1 MAAAQEPN
9 EQGVQF
15 QVLDGKRS
23 SQLIGKHVFAEAVA
37 GVDSSLASRIENE
50 GNWRKSYLGPV
61 REVVE
66 LGARSPKNALR
77 IAGDGLRAAHE
88 SFVFNPDGDQ
98 APLIDAVRAAE
109 GTALGTA
116 VVRGE
121 GQRWTQLTIP
131 YRGKELRGGALLRQL
146 DRWETA
152 GIIEPSCA
160 EAVQLVAAT
169 PEWLDLSDTRIAL
182 LGAASEMGPLEW
194 LCRWGADV
202 IAVDLPR
209 PALWERIIKV
219 ARAGCG
225 TLHAPV
231 AGSESRNT
239 AALAGAAGADLL
251 KQTPQLARWLA
262 SFDGPMIV
270 GNYAY
275 ADGSTFLRL
284 AAALDSLTLSMQEQ
298 RSDVAISYLAT
309 PTDAFAVP
317 ERVVE
322 AALARRGR
330 LSPLSAASRA
340 ATAGRVFGSNYKH
353 VVTDEDGHTWGIAD
367 ALVPQQG
374 PNYALAKMVQ
384 RWRAM
389 VSREEGHLTS
399 ANVAPATLTRSVVKN
414 RVLAA
419 AYRGASAFGIEI
431 FAGTTSR
438 ALMSALLVHDLRNPS
453 APANPAVELN
463 HPYDLFTN
471 GAAHGGLWRLPYEPR
486 TVLPLAVGL
495 GLLKRY

>member
-1 MAAAQEPN
+1 MSAPHENNDP
-9 EQGVQF
+9 GVQF
-15 QVLDGKRS
+15 QVFDGKRS
-23 SQLIGKHVFAEAVA
+23 SQLIGTRVFAEAVA
-37 GVDSSLASRIENE
+37 AVDPALSARIEAE
-50 GNWRKSYLGPV
+50 PNWRKNYLAPV

-66 LGARSPKNALR
+66 AGARSPKNALR
-77 IAGDGLRAAHE
+77 IAADGLRAAHE
-88 SFVFNPDGDQ
+88 SFVFNDGNDQ
-98 APLIDAVRAAE
+98 VPLLEALRQRADVPF
-109 GTALGTA
+109 GSA

-121 GQRWTQLTIP
+121 GSRRTELAIP
-131 YRGKELRGGALLRQL
+131 YRGKELRGDDLLRQL
-146 DRWETA
+146 DAWENA

-160 EAVQLVAAT
+160 SAVRLVAT
-169 PEWLDLSDTRIAL
+169 NPQWLDMTGVRIVL

-194 LCRWGADV
+194 LSRWGAEV

-209 PALWERIIKV
+209 RDLWERIIRV
-219 ARAGCG
+219 AKAGAG

-231 AGSESRNT
+231 AGT
-239 AALAGAAGADLL
+239 APAGDGVVDAAGADLL
-251 KQTPQLARWLA
+251 MQTPALAQWLS
-262 SFDGPMIV
+262 SFDGPLIV

-284 AAALDSLTLSMQEQ
+284 AAALDSLTLSLQET
-298 RSDVAISYLAT
+298 RNDVAISYLAT

-317 ERVVE
+317 QEIVQ
-322 AALARRGR
+322 AARDRRGR
-330 LSPLSAASRA
+330 LSPLSAATRT
-340 ATAGRVFGSNYKH
+340 ATANRVFAANYSH
-353 VVTDEDGHTWGIAD
+353 MVDGEDGRSWGIAD

-384 RWRAM
+384 RWRAT

-431 FAGTTSR
+431 FGGSTSR
-438 ALMSALLVHDLRNPS
+438 ALMSALLVHDLRNPE
-453 APANPAVELN
+453 APANPDVGLE
-463 HPYDLFTN
+463 HPYDLFTH